1 METITIDNFPMTLLE
16 VRGEKNLWKYYYPNN
31 KALIFVVDSANE
43 KRFQKA
49 REELFELLVEPDLAN
64 CPLLIV
70 ANKQDMA
77 NAKTPEELKEM
88 LNLDSIRAR
97 KMDKTSDYIKAISVC
112 AQPVIAHHNK
122 PFVIVFSSQTTLIVL
137 EIVKGNNKAH
147 DHISGGHHLY
157 KNYCL
162 VTKNHIFPP
171 KHQMIQYKFSSIFT
185 KIGFC
190 ASFLANSFFIY
201 LTLFHIKHVV
211 GTYKKLVIFFALTGI
226 VFSGIEI
233 FAKPFSHNFN
243 NSMIYF
249 SLSITEGP
257 EWVSQFVL
265 LLWAGFYSLI
275 VAAVAVQFVFRYLC
289 LLGADLTKQA
299 KWYKDIVW
307 VFYPLVP
314 ATVFGSCLYV
324 FSLPDDYSDSYVR
337 NAIFEHYSLVL
348 SKVPR
353 FIMVPYAADGSIRL
367 KNMSYLGISCL
378 IVSFHYSFI
387 LYCGLKMH
395 FEMKKE
401 LKKFS
406 VANRKLQRQFFKA
419 LIFQSLG
426 PTFFIFL
433 PAIPV
438 LMIPL
443 LPPSLEIRISWQT
456 GWLFSIIGAY
466 PPFDSIAFMMI
477 VSEYKKLIERR
488 YLRIFSIMTEKSSGA
503 DSSGSVQ
510 KMRRI
515 VVA

>member
-1 METITIDNFPMTLLE
+1 MGQLFSKGSSSSSSSTTENRVLMLGLDAAGKTSLLYKLKFGNTDNVIPTIGFNMETITIDNFPMTLLE
-16 VRGEKNLWKYYYPNN
+16 VRGQKNLWKYYYSNN

-43 KRFQKA
+43 NRFQKA
-49 REELFELLVEPDLAN
+49 REELFELLEEPELAN
-64 CPLLIV
+64 CPLLV
-70 ANKQDMA
+70 LANKQDLA
-77 NAKTPEELKEM
+77 NAKCPGEIKEM
-88 LNLDSIRAR
+88 LNLDSIENR
-97 KMDKTSDYIKAISVC
+97 KC
-112 AQPVIAHHNK
+112 
-122 PFVIVFSSQTTLIVL
+122 
-137 EIVKGNNKAH
+137 
-147 DHISGGHHLY
+147 
-157 KNYCL
+157 
-162 VTKNHIFPP
+162 
-171 KHQMIQYKFSSIFT
+171 
-185 KIGFC
+185 
-190 ASFLANSFFIY
+190 
-201 LTLFHIKHVV
+201 
-211 GTYKKLVIFFALTGI
+211 
-226 VFSGIEI
+226 
-233 FAKPFSHNFN
+233 
-243 NSMIYF
+243 
-249 SLSITEGP
+249 
-257 EWVSQFVL
+257 
-265 LLWAGFYSLI
+265 
-275 VAAVAVQFVFRYLC
+275 YLC
-289 LLGADLTKQA
+289 GTSAYTGKGLNDDLTKQA

-353 FIMVPYAADGSIRL
+353 FIMVPYAADGSIRI

-488 YLRIFSIMTEKSSGA
+488 YFRIFSAMNEKSSGA